1 MLPGGLLRQLMGTPQ
16 PALSCQGDKRAIE
29 LAAMNAVMQLEQAF
43 GYLPRDVSA
52 QKVGYDVES
61 TIPPQPA
68 CGLSR

>member
-1 MLPGGLLRQLMGTPQ
+1 
-16 PALSCQGDKRAIE
+16 
-29 LAAMNAVMQLEQAF
+29 MNAVMQLEQAF

-61 TIPPQPA
+61 TIPPRLRSGEAA